1 MRVIIEIG
9 YLGIT
14 ELGSVIIIDLVEYII
29 YQGVKLVGNRED
41 W

>member
-9 YLGIT
+9 YPGIT

-41 W
+41 

>member
-41 W
+41 